1 MPKLSP
7 VQWLLFAVFL
17 FFYGFTIFAVT
28 RDYYVRQIARPVAPG
43 SSPHGMAAQ
52 TTPGSQL
59 PPASA
64 IPQAVTES
72 NPDLLASQA
81 DDLFAQRRFAE
92 AVPLYRRLLE
102 LNPDDVE
109 TYNDLGLA
117 LHYLGDSKGALT
129 QLRAGTVKDPSHQ
142 RIWLTLGFV
151 TLQSGD
157 AAAARAAL
165 EQARDLGAEN
175 QVGAEAVRLLELIPP
190 G

>member
-28 RDYYVRQIARPVAPG
+28 RDYYVRQIARPAASS
-43 SSPHGMAAQ
+43 SSPHGVPEQ
-52 TTPGSQL
+52 TTSASRL

-64 IPQAVTES
+64 IPQEITES
-72 NPDLLASQA
+72 NPALLSSQA
-81 DDLFAQRRFAE
+81 DELFAQRRFAE
-92 AVPLYRRLLE
+92 AVPIYRRLLA
-102 LNPDDVE
+102 LDPNDVE

-117 LHYLGDSKGALT
+117 LHYLGDSAGALT
-129 QLRAGTVKDPSHQ
+129 QLRAGTVKDPAHQ

-157 AAAARAAL
+157 SAAARAAL
-165 EQARDLGAEN
+165 EQARDLGADNE
-175 QVGAEAVRLLELIPP
+175 VGAEAARLLDLIPP